1 MFVTRG
7 TFKGYSP
14 RNFIRIPD
22 SAGFR
27 RIPKQINLAWN
38 DSIPRNF
45 VDSKKGGQSG
55 TGMQHGMHI
64 LGQPMHPNA
73 GAKIRGGIAVSVAAK
88 ETWQLTQRAC
98 RI

>member
-22 SAGFR
+22 SVGFR
-27 RIPKQINLAWN
+27 NKLILPWN
-38 DSIPRNF
+38 DLIPRNF

-73 GAKIRGGIAVSVAAK
+73 GAKIKGGIAVSVAAK